1 LIIIDKI
8 SLLVEAS
15 IRKRGVGG
23 KNKIPQNIGSFMGSR
38 LDKRGIH
45 WVGRSKPGL
54 SPSGRKK
61 LESQSFLREALFNI
75 SS

>member
-23 KNKIPQNIGSFMGSR
+23 KNKIPQNIGSFMGSSWAKEESIGSG
-38 LDKRGIH
+38 D
-45 WVGRSKPGL
+45 
-54 SPSGRKK
+54 PSQGFRPQGRKK